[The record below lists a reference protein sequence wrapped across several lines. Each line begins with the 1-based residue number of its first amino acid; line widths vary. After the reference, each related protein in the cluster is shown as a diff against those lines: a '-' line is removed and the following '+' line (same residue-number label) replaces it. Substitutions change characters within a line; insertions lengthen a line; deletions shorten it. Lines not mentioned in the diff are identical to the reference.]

1 MSVDQPSN
9 SHLQVNSSHPTHITA
24 LEQELIE
31 LRRQVS
37 RQTLLNQIVQAMRGT
52 LVLEDI
58 LQTTVDQLHETLNV
72 SRCLIF
78 RPDDESQ
85 MRAHHVSEATA
96 QRKSILGVYCDFYR
110 YHHQELSQ
118 GQPVVVPQITPNF
131 PDVLIEAAQECEIRA
146 ILIVPLL
153 YQNSYMGGISLH
165 QCDQT
170 REWNREDIE
179 FVQAIA
185 NHCAIAIHQA
195 QLYAKLQR
203 ELRERQ
209 QVEEALR
216 QSETR
221 FRTVLKHAPL
231 VVFNQD
237 QELRYTW
244 AYNVVPDDDVDAILG
259 KTDSELLAPQEA
271 QPLISIKQR
280 VLTSGIG
287 MRAEVSLT
295 INGKLRYYDL
305 TVEPLRNSIGD
316 IEGITCAAMDI
327 SDRKHIEE
335 QLKIS
340 LQQKEVLFQEIHHRV
355 KNNLQLVSSLLDL
368 QSQQIDDPEIFALFQ
383 ASQSRIKSM
392 ALIHEELYQ
401 FEHLEGINFINYIEN
416 LTYHLIQ
423 TYAIHPESIILQ
435 LNIDQRVNFDLSTA
449 IYCGLILNEL
459 ISNALKHAFT
469 GNSHK
474 GHIWID
480 IYSKDTE
487 YKKIQLIVGNNKP
500 TPTELIDFNSPKS
513 LGLQLVHALVAQLQ
527 GKLEIKK
534 TNNTVFEIEFSPKNI

>member
-1 MSVDQPSN
+1 
-9 SHLQVNSSHPTHITA
+9 
-24 LEQELIE
+24 
-31 LRRQVS
+31 
-37 RQTLLNQIVQAMRGT
+37 
-52 LVLEDI
+52 VLEDI

-96 QRKSILGVYCDFYR
+96 QRESILGVYCDFYR
-110 YHHQELSQ
+110 YHHQELCQ

-259 KTDSELLAPQEA
+259 KTDSELLSPQEA

>member
-1 MSVDQPSN
+1 
-9 SHLQVNSSHPTHITA
+9 
-24 LEQELIE
+24 
-31 LRRQVS
+31 
-37 RQTLLNQIVQAMRGT
+37 
-52 LVLEDI
+52 
-58 LQTTVDQLHETLNV
+58 
-72 SRCLIF
+72 
-78 RPDDESQ
+78 
-85 MRAHHVSEATA
+85 
-96 QRKSILGVYCDFYR
+96 
-110 YHHQELSQ
+110 
-118 GQPVVVPQITPNF
+118 
-131 PDVLIEAAQECEIRA
+131 
-146 ILIVPLL
+146 
-153 YQNSYMGGISLH
+153 
-165 QCDQT
+165 
-170 REWNREDIE
+170 
-179 FVQAIA
+179 
-185 NHCAIAIHQA
+185 
-195 QLYAKLQR
+195 
-203 ELRERQ
+203 
-209 QVEEALR
+209 
-216 QSETR
+216 
-221 FRTVLKHAPL
+221 
-231 VVFNQD
+231 
-237 QELRYTW
+237 
-244 AYNVVPDDDVDAILG
+244 
-259 KTDSELLAPQEA
+259 
-271 QPLISIKQR
+271 
-280 VLTSGIG
+280 
-287 MRAEVSLT
+287 
-295 INGKLRYYDL
+295 
-305 TVEPLRNSIGD
+305 
-316 IEGITCAAMDI
+316 MDI

-335 QLKIS
+335 QLKVS

>member
-1 MSVDQPSN
+1 MSAEQPSN

-78 RPDDESQ
+78 RPDGESQ
-85 MRAHHVSEATA
+85 MTAHHVSEATA
-96 QRKSILGVYCDFYR
+96 QRESILGVYCDFYR

-131 PDVLIEAAQECEIRA
+131 PDVLIEAAQDCEIRA

-153 YQNSYMGGISLH
+153 DQNSYIGGISLH
-165 QCDQT
+165 QCDQP

-185 NHCAIAIHQA
+185 DHCAIAIHQA
-195 QLYAKLQR
+195 QLYAKLQC
-203 ELRERQ
+203 ELRERH

-244 AYNVVPDDDVDAILG
+244 AYNVVPDDDLDAILG

-287 MRAEVSLT
+287 MREEVSLT
-295 INGKLRYYDL
+295 INGELRYYDL

-316 IEGITCAAMDI
+316 IEGITGAAMDI
-327 SDRKHIEE
+327 SDRKYIEN

-383 ASQSRIKSM
+383 ASQNRIKSM

-401 FEHLEGINFINYIEN
+401 FDHLQQINFLNYIEN

-423 TYAIHPESIILQ
+423 TYAIHPESIHLH
-435 LNIDQRVNFDLSTA
+435 LNIDQNLNFDISTA

-459 ISNALKHAFT
+459 ISNALKHAFKP
-469 GNSHK
+469 NNYK
-474 GHIWID
+474 GHIWIE
-480 IYSKDTE
+480 IYSQ
-487 YKKIQLIVGNNKP
+487 KKNNPKNKLIVGNNKP
-500 TPTELIDFNSPKS
+500 TPIELIDFNSPKS
-513 LGLQLVHALVAQLQ
+513 LGLQLVRALVAQLN

-534 TNNTVFEIEFSPKNI
+534 ANNTVFEIEF

>member
-1 MSVDQPSN
+1 MSAEQPSN

-78 RPDDESQ
+78 RPDGESQ
-85 MRAHHVSEATA
+85 MTAHHVSEATA
-96 QRKSILGVYCDFYR
+96 QRESILGVYCDFYR

-131 PDVLIEAAQECEIRA
+131 PDVLIEAAQDCEIRA

-153 YQNSYMGGISLH
+153 DQNSYIGGISLH
-165 QCDQT
+165 QCDQP

-185 NHCAIAIHQA
+185 DHCAIAIHQA
-195 QLYAKLQR
+195 QLYAKLQC
-203 ELRERQ
+203 ELRERH

-244 AYNVVPDDDVDAILG
+244 AYNVVPDDDLDAILG

-287 MRAEVSLT
+287 MREEVSLT
-295 INGKLRYYDL
+295 INGELRYYDL

-316 IEGITCAAMDI
+316 IEGITGAAMDI
-327 SDRKHIEE
+327 SDRKYIEN

-383 ASQSRIKSM
+383 ASQNRIKSM

-401 FEHLEGINFINYIEN
+401 FDHLQQINFLNYIEN

-423 TYAIHPESIILQ
+423 TYAIHPESIHLH
-435 LNIDQRVNFDLSTA
+435 LNIDQNLNFDISTA

-459 ISNALKHAFT
+459 ISNALKHAFKA
-469 GNSHK
+469 NNYK
-474 GHIWID
+474 GHIWIE
-480 IYSKDTE
+480 IYSQ
-487 YKKIQLIVGNNKP
+487 KKKQPQK
-500 TPTELIDFNSPKS
+500 
-513 LGLQLVHALVAQLQ
+513 
-527 GKLEIKK
+527 
-534 TNNTVFEIEFSPKNI
+534 

>member
-1 MSVDQPSN
+1 MSVEQPSN

-78 RPDDESQ
+78 RPDGESQ
-85 MRAHHVSEATA
+85 MTAHHVSEATA
-96 QRKSILGVYCDFYR
+96 QRESILGVYCDFYR

-131 PDVLIEAAQECEIRA
+131 PDVLIEAAQDCEICA

-153 YQNSYMGGISLH
+153 DQNSYIGGISLH
-165 QCDQT
+165 QCDQA
-170 REWNREDIE
+170 REWKREDIE

-185 NHCAIAIHQA
+185 DHCAIAIHQA
-195 QLYAKLQR
+195 RLYAKLQR
-203 ELRERQ
+203 ELRERH

-259 KTDSELLAPQEA
+259 KSDSELLAPQEA

-287 MRAEVSLT
+287 MREEVSLT
-295 INGKLRYYDL
+295 INGELRYYDL

-316 IEGITCAAMDI
+316 VEGITCAAMDI
-327 SDRKHIEE
+327 SDRKYIEN

-383 ASQSRIKSM
+383 ASQNRIKSM

-401 FEHLEGINFINYIEN
+401 FDHLQRINFLNYIEN

-423 TYAIHPESIILQ
+423 TYAIHPESIRLH
-435 LNIDQRVNFDLSTA
+435 LNIDQDLSLDLSTA

-459 ISNALKHAFT
+459 ISNALKHAFKA
-469 GNSHK
+469 NNYK
-474 GHIWID
+474 GHIWIE
-480 IYSKDTE
+480 IYSK
-487 YKKIQLIVGNNKP
+487 KKENPKNKLIVGNNKP
-500 TPTELIDFNSPKS
+500 TPIELIDFNSPKT
-513 LGLQLVHALVAQLQ
+513 LGLQLVRALVAQLN

-534 TNNTVFEIEFSPKNI
+534 ANNTVFEIEF

>member
-1 MSVDQPSN
+1 MSVEQPSN

-78 RPDDESQ
+78 RPDGESQ
-85 MRAHHVSEATA
+85 MTAHHVSEATA
-96 QRKSILGVYCDFYR
+96 QRESILGVYCDFYR

-131 PDVLIEAAQECEIRA
+131 PDLLIEAAQECEIRA

-153 YQNSYMGGISLH
+153 DQNSYIGGISLH
-165 QCDQT
+165 QCDQP

-185 NHCAIAIHQA
+185 DHCAIAIHQA

-237 QELRYTW
+237 QDLRYTW
-244 AYNVVPDDDVDAILG
+244 AYNVVPDDDLDAILG

-287 MRAEVSLT
+287 MREEVSLT
-295 INGKLRYYDL
+295 INGELRYYDL

-327 SDRKHIEE
+327 SDRKYIEN

-355 KNNLQLVSSLLDL
+355 KNNLQLVSSLLEL

-383 ASQSRIKSM
+383 ASQNRIKSM

-401 FEHLEGINFINYIEN
+401 FDHLQRINFLNYIEN

-423 TYAIHPESIILQ
+423 TYAIHPESIHLH
-435 LNIDQRVNFDLSTA
+435 LNIDQDLNFDLSTA

-459 ISNALKHAFT
+459 ISNALKHAFKP
-469 GNSHK
+469 NNYK
-474 GHIWID
+474 GHIWIE
-480 IYSKDTE
+480 IYSK
-487 YKKIQLIVGNNKP
+487 KKNNPKNKLIVGNNKP
-500 TPTELIDFNSPKS
+500 TPIELIDFNSPKS
-513 LGLQLVHALVAQLQ
+513 LGLQLVRTLVAQLN

-534 TNNTVFEIEFSPKNI
+534 ANNTVFEIEF

>member
-9 SHLQVNSSHPTHITA
+9 SHLEVNSSHPTHITA

-52 LVLEDI
+52 LVLADI

-78 RPDDESQ
+78 RPDSESQ
-85 MRAHHVSEATA
+85 MTAHHVSEATA
-96 QRKSILGVYCDFYR
+96 QRESILGVYCDFYR
-110 YHHQELSQ
+110 YHHNELSQ
-118 GQPVVVPQITPNF
+118 GQPVVVSQITPNF
-131 PDVLIEAAQECEIRA
+131 PDVLIEAAQDCEIRA

-153 YQNSYMGGISLH
+153 DQNSYIGGISLH
-165 QCDQT
+165 QCDQA

-179 FVQAIA
+179 FVQTIA
-185 NHCAIAIHQA
+185 DHCAIAIHQA

-221 FRTVLKHAPL
+221 FRTALKHAPL

-244 AYNVVPDDDVDAILG
+244 VYNAVPDSETDTMLG

-271 QPLISIKQR
+271 QRLISIKQR
-280 VLTSGIG
+280 VLTSGVG
-287 MRAEVSLT
+287 VREEVSLT
-295 INGKLRYYDL
+295 INGELRYYDL

-327 SDRKHIEE
+327 SDRKHIED

-355 KNNLQLVSSLLDL
+355 KNNLQLVSSLLEL
-368 QSQQIDDPEIFALFQ
+368 QSQQIDDPEILTLFQ
-383 ASQSRIKSM
+383 ASQNRIKSM

-401 FEHLEGINFINYIEN
+401 FDHLQRINFLHYIEN

-423 TYAIHPESIILQ
+423 TYAIHPESISLQ
-435 LNIDQRVNFDLSTA
+435 LNIDQNLNFDLSTA

-459 ISNALKHAFT
+459 ISNALKHAFKRS
-469 GNSHK
+469 NYK
-474 GHIWID
+474 GHIWIE
-480 IYSKDTE
+480 IHSKR
-487 YKKIQLIVGNNKP
+487 KGNQKNKLIVGNNKP
-500 TPTELIDFNSPKS
+500 SQVDFIDLNSPKK
-513 LGLQLVHALVAQLQ
+513 LGLQLVQALVAQLN
-527 GKLEIKK
+527 GKLKIKK
-534 TNNTVFEIEFSPKNI
+534 ANNTVFEIEF

>member
-1 MSVDQPSN
+1 MSAEQPSN

-78 RPDDESQ
+78 RPDGESQ
-85 MRAHHVSEATA
+85 MTAHHVSEATA
-96 QRKSILGVYCDFYR
+96 QRESILGVYCDFYR

-131 PDVLIEAAQECEIRA
+131 PDVLIEAAQDCEIRA

-153 YQNSYMGGISLH
+153 DQNSYIGGISLH
-165 QCDQT
+165 QCDQP

-185 NHCAIAIHQA
+185 DHCAIAIHQA

-244 AYNVVPDDDVDAILG
+244 AYNVVPDDDLDAILG

-287 MRAEVSLT
+287 MREEVSLT
-295 INGKLRYYDL
+295 INGELRYYDL

-327 SDRKHIEE
+327 SDRKYIEN

-383 ASQSRIKSM
+383 ASQNRIKSM

-401 FEHLEGINFINYIEN
+401 FDHLQRINFLNYIEN

-423 TYAIHPESIILQ
+423 TYAIHPESIHLH
-435 LNIDQRVNFDLSTA
+435 LNIDQNLNFDISTA

-459 ISNALKHAFT
+459 ISNALKHAFKP
-469 GNSHK
+469 NNYK
-474 GHIWID
+474 GHIWIE
-480 IYSKDTE
+480 IYSQ
-487 YKKIQLIVGNNKP
+487 KKNNPKNKLIVGNNKP
-500 TPTELIDFNSPKS
+500 SPIEFIDFNSPKS
-513 LGLQLVHALVAQLQ
+513 LGLQLVRALVAQLN

-534 TNNTVFEIEFSPKNI
+534 ANNTVFEIEF

>member
-1 MSVDQPSN
+1 MSVEQPSN

-78 RPDDESQ
+78 RPDSESQ
-85 MRAHHVSEATA
+85 MTAHHVSEATA
-96 QRKSILGVYCDFYR
+96 QRESILGVYCDFYR

-118 GQPVVVPQITPNF
+118 GEPVVVPQITPNF
-131 PDVLIEAAQECEIRA
+131 PDVLIEAAQECEICA

-153 YQNSYMGGISLH
+153 YQNFYIGGISLH
-165 QCDQT
+165 QCDQA

-185 NHCAIAIHQA
+185 DHCAIAIHQA

-203 ELRERQ
+203 ELRERH

-287 MRAEVSLT
+287 MREEVSLT
-295 INGKLRYYDL
+295 INGELRYYDL

-327 SDRKHIEE
+327 SDRKYIEN

-368 QSQQIDDPEIFALFQ
+368 QSQQIDDPDIFALFQ
-383 ASQSRIKSM
+383 ASQNRIKSM

-401 FEHLEGINFINYIEN
+401 FDHLQRINFLNYIEN

-423 TYAIHPESIILQ
+423 TYAIHPESIRLH
-435 LNIDQRVNFDLSTA
+435 LNIDQDLNLDLSTA

-459 ISNALKHAFT
+459 ISNALKHAFKA
-469 GNSHK
+469 NNYK
-474 GHIWID
+474 GHIWIE
-480 IYSKDTE
+480 IYSK
-487 YKKIQLIVGNNKP
+487 KKENPKNKLIVGNNKP
-500 TPTELIDFNSPKS
+500 TPIELIEFNSPKS
-513 LGLQLVHALVAQLQ
+513 LGLQLVRALVAQLN

-534 TNNTVFEIEFSPKNI
+534 ANNTVFEIEF

>member
-9 SHLQVNSSHPTHITA
+9 SHLEVNSSHPTHITA
-24 LEQELIE
+24 LGQELIE

-96 QRKSILGVYCDFYR
+96 QRKSILGVYCDFYQ

-131 PDVLIEAAQECEIRA
+131 PDVLIKAAQDCEIRA

>member
-9 SHLQVNSSHPTHITA
+9 SHLEVDSPNSTHITA
-24 LEQELIE
+24 LENELVE

-52 LVLEDI
+52 LVLENI

-96 QRKSILGVYCDFYR
+96 QRESVLGVYCDFYR

-118 GQPVVVPQITPNF
+118 GQPVVFPQITPNL
-131 PDVLIEAAQECEIRA
+131 PEVLIKAAQDCKIRA

-153 YQNSYMGGISLH
+153 HQNSYIGGISLH
-165 QCDQT
+165 QCDDS
-170 REWNREDIE
+170 REWNTEDIE

-185 NHCAIAIHQA
+185 DHCAIAIHQA
-195 QLYAKLQR
+195 QLYAKLQC

-221 FRTVLKHAPL
+221 FRTALKHAPL

-237 QELRYTW
+237 HQLRYTW
-244 AYNVVPDDDVDAILG
+244 VYNSVSDGEVDTILG

-271 QPLISIKQR
+271 QRLISIKQR
-280 VLTSGIG
+280 VLSSGVG
-287 MRAEVSLT
+287 MRDQVSLT
-295 INGKLRYYDL
+295 IHGKQRYYDL
-305 TVEPLRNSIGD
+305 TVEPLRSSIGD

-327 SDRKHIEE
+327 SERKHIED

-368 QSQQIDDPEIFALFQ
+368 QSQQIDDPEILALFQ
-383 ASQSRIKSM
+383 ANQNRIKSM

-401 FEHLEGINFINYIEN
+401 VDHLERINFLNYIEN

-423 TYAIHPESIILQ
+423 TYTIHPESIIVK
-435 LNIDQRVNFDLSTA
+435 LNVDQQINFDLSTA
-449 IYCGLILNEL
+449 IHCGLILNEL
-459 ISNALKHAFT
+459 ISNALKHALRNN
-469 GNSHK
+469 GRQ
-474 GHIWID
+474 GHIWIE
-480 IYSKDTE
+480 IHSHKTE
-487 YKKIQLIVGNNKP
+487 SHTIKLIVGNTKP
-500 TPTELIDFNSPKS
+500 TKTELIDFNSPKK
-513 LGLQLVHALVAQLQ
+513 LGLQLVYALVAQLN
-527 GKLEIKK
+527 GRLEIKK
-534 TNNTVFEIEFSPKNI
+534 APHTVFEINF

>member
-1 MSVDQPSN
+1 MSAEQPSN

-78 RPDDESQ
+78 RPDGESQ

-96 QRKSILGVYCDFYR
+96 QRESILGVYCDFYR

-118 GQPVVVPQITPNF
+118 GEPVVVPQITPNF
-131 PDVLIEAAQECEIRA
+131 PDVLIEAAQDCEIRA

-153 YQNSYMGGISLH
+153 DQNSYIGGISLH
-165 QCDQT
+165 QCDQP

-185 NHCAIAIHQA
+185 DHCAIAIHQA

-244 AYNVVPDDDVDAILG
+244 AYNVVPDDDLDAILG

-287 MRAEVSLT
+287 MREEVSLT
-295 INGKLRYYDL
+295 INGELRYYDL

-327 SDRKHIEE
+327 SDRKYIEN

-383 ASQSRIKSM
+383 ASQNRIKSM

-401 FEHLEGINFINYIEN
+401 FDHLQQINFLNYIEN

-423 TYAIHPESIILQ
+423 TYAIHPESIHLH
-435 LNIDQRVNFDLSTA
+435 LNIDQDLNFDISTA

-459 ISNALKHAFT
+459 ISNALKHAFKA
-469 GNSHK
+469 NNYK
-474 GHIWID
+474 GHIWIE
-480 IYSKDTE
+480 IYSK
-487 YKKIQLIVGNNKP
+487 KKNNPKNKLIVGNNKP
-500 TPTELIDFNSPKS
+500 SPIEFIDFNSPKS
-513 LGLQLVHALVAQLQ
+513 LGLQLVRALVAQLN

-534 TNNTVFEIEFSPKNI
+534 ANNTVFEIEF

>member
-1 MSVDQPSN
+1 MSAEQPSN

-78 RPDDESQ
+78 RPDGESQ
-85 MRAHHVSEATA
+85 MTAHHVSEATA
-96 QRKSILGVYCDFYR
+96 QRESILGVYCDFYR

-131 PDVLIEAAQECEIRA
+131 PDVLIEAAQDCEIRA

-153 YQNSYMGGISLH
+153 DQNSYIGGISLH
-165 QCDQT
+165 QCDQP

-185 NHCAIAIHQA
+185 DHCAIAIHQA
-195 QLYAKLQR
+195 QLYAKLQC
-203 ELRERQ
+203 ELRERH

-244 AYNVVPDDDVDAILG
+244 AYNVVPDDDLDAILG

-287 MRAEVSLT
+287 MREEVSLT
-295 INGKLRYYDL
+295 INGELRYYDL

-316 IEGITCAAMDI
+316 IEGITGAAMDI
-327 SDRKHIEE
+327 SDRKYIEN

-383 ASQSRIKSM
+383 ASQNRIKSM

-401 FEHLEGINFINYIEN
+401 FDHLQQINFLNYIEN

-423 TYAIHPESIILQ
+423 TYAIHPESIHLH
-435 LNIDQRVNFDLSTA
+435 LNIDQNLNFDISTA

-459 ISNALKHAFT
+459 ISNALKHAFKA
-469 GNSHK
+469 NNYK
-474 GHIWID
+474 GHIWIE
-480 IYSKDTE
+480 IYSQ
-487 YKKIQLIVGNNKP
+487 KKNNPKNKLIVGNNKP
-500 TPTELIDFNSPKS
+500 TPIELIDFNSPKS
-513 LGLQLVHALVAQLQ
+513 LGLQLVRALVAQLN

-534 TNNTVFEIEFSPKNI
+534 ANNTVFEIEF

>member
-1 MSVDQPSN
+1 MSVEQPFN
-9 SHLQVNSSHPTHITA
+9 SHLQVNASHSTPITA
-24 LEQELIE
+24 VDQELIE

-37 RQTLLNQIVQAMRGT
+37 RQKLLNQIVQAMRGT

-78 RPDDESQ
+78 RPDGESQ
-85 MRAHHVSEATA
+85 MTAHHVSEATA
-96 QRKSILGVYCDFYR
+96 QRESILGVYCDFYR

-118 GQPVVVPQITPNF
+118 GQPVVIPQITPNL
-131 PDVLIEAAQECEIRA
+131 PDVLIKAAQDCKICA

-153 YQNSYMGGISLH
+153 YQNSYIGGISLH
-165 QCDQT
+165 ECDQI
-170 REWNREDIE
+170 RDWNKADIE

-185 NHCAIAIHQA
+185 DHCAIAIHQA
-195 QLYAKLQR
+195 QLYTKLQR
-203 ELRERQ
+203 ELQERQ

-221 FRTVLKHAPL
+221 FRTALKYAPL

-237 QELRYTW
+237 QQLRYTW
-244 AYNVVPDDDVDAILG
+244 VYNAVPDGDMDTILG
-259 KTDSELLAPQEA
+259 KTDSELLVSQEA
-271 QPLISIKQR
+271 QRLTSIKQQ
-280 VLTSGIG
+280 VLTSGVG
-287 MRAEVSLT
+287 VREEVSLT
-295 INGKLRYYDL
+295 INGERRYYDL

-327 SDRKHIEE
+327 SDRKHIED

-355 KNNLQLVSSLLDL
+355 KNNLQLVSSLLAL

-383 ASQSRIKSM
+383 ASQNRIKSM

-401 FEHLEGINFINYIEN
+401 VEHLERINFIKYIEN

-423 TYAIHPESIILQ
+423 SYAIHPESIILQ
-435 LNIDQRVNFDLSTA
+435 LNIDQGLNLDLATA

-459 ISNALKHAFT
+459 ISNALKHGYQDNNAQ
-469 GNSHK
+469 
-474 GHIWID
+474 GHIWIEFH
-480 IYSKDTE
+480 SNKFKE
-487 YKKIQLIVGNNKP
+487 EKVKLIVGNNKP
-500 TPTELIDFNSPKS
+500 TLTKMIDLNSSKS
-513 LGLQLVHALVAQLQ
+513 LGLQLVHALVEQLN
-527 GKLEIKK
+527 GTLEIKK
-534 TNNTVFEIEFSPKNI
+534 TDNTVFEIKF